1 VQHINLGCPRVLRK
15 QDMYSHLLVPIDGS
29 ELSDRA
35 AQASL
40 ELARKLGAR
49 ITGFVAEAMPPLPHM
64 GTHVNNYLRET
75 DEHMARTE
83 AHARKVLGEFKAKAL
98 KQGVL
103 FEGKFLRTDSVD
115 DAIVKAAEEFACDMI
130 VMCTHGR
137 GALGELLIGSHT
149 KNVISRS
156 KVPLLVLH

>member
-1 VQHINLGCPRVLRK
+1 
-15 QDMYSHLLVPIDGS
+15 MYSHLLVPIDGS

-49 ITGFVAEAMPPLPHM
+49 ITGFVAEALPALPHM

-83 AHARKVLGEFKAKAL
+83 AHARKVLGEFKAKAQE
-98 KQGVL
+98 QGVA
-103 FEGKFLRTDSVD
+103 FEGKFLRTDAVD
-115 DAIVKAAEEFACDMI
+115 DAIVQAAEEFGCDMI

-137 GALGELLIGSHT
+137 GALGELLFGSHT
-149 KNVISRS
+149 KNVISRC